1 VFIKLENG
9 QNVINRKHQPNHGV
23 KSLSEKNMGL
33 RENEYLHIWS
43 WVIRTRSGWVQ
54 TDKKCSVDS
63 LSLAAHSAASA
74 ALRRQRCVMR
84 RRAAPR
90 RRAAQIMSGSAAAR
104 SSLGQSPGVPCEA
117 MGGGPNRI
125 GQGRV
130 MEVRRHAG
138 QRGVSACAGR
148 AAAMGVGGV
157 GLRGVRR
164 QWGEKGFFLGCE
176 GRVWLSGLIHVV
188 A

>member
-1 VFIKLENG
+1 MGLSLY
-9 QNVINRKHQPNHGV
+9 RK
-23 KSLSEKNMGL
+23 KNMGL

-90 RRAAQIMSGSAAAR
+90 RGAAQSMSGSAAAR
-104 SSLGQSPGVPCEA
+104 SLGQSPGVPCEA

-138 QRGVSACAGR
+138 QRGVSACGGNGCRRGGNGVSACAGC
-148 AAAMGVGGV
+148 GGN
-157 GLRGVRR
+157 
-164 QWGEKGFFLGCE
+164 GEKRVFF
-176 GRVWLSGLIHVV
+176 
-188 A
+188 